1 MSTIILHPLITHP
14 PPGLTGSQM
23 RAERLAHD
31 VLYDINNWAQGWID
45 WNLLVDSKGGPNH
58 QGNVCDAPLVTNV
71 NFTDINVQPK
81 YYYFGQI
88 RYALYVHNLYID
100 RCYIST
106 DILLL

>member
-1 MSTIILHPLITHP
+1 
-14 PPGLTGSQM
+14 M

-81 YYYFGQI
+81 YFYFGQI
-88 RYALYVHNLYID
+88 RYAICVHNLYID

-106 DILLL
+106 DTILL